1 MGKIYYFSFTIF
13 KMAAIMD
20 NIFEKFLCGL
30 KDFIE
35 KYYGVNFQEKIKS
48 SFWDISVL
56 NSGLQNP
63 GLHFTHF

>member
-1 MGKIYYFSFTIF
+1 
-13 KMAAIMD
+13 MD
-20 NIFEKFLCGL
+20 NIFQKFLCGL

-35 KYYGVNFQEKIKS
+35 KYYGVYFQEKIKS
-48 SFWDISVL
+48 SFGDISVL

>member
-1 MGKIYYFSFTIF
+1 
-13 KMAAIMD
+13 MAAIMD

-48 SFWDISVL
+48 SFGDISVL